1 MNIEVISGS
10 EKITGEKIRYI
21 NYDNDNYIIYSLKE
35 QDEEGYEKLYINKIT
50 NEEEDIISDLEW
62 EELKKVIPIIVKQIK
77 INNIIDFNDLDLSEI
92 NKINLKYSKPFK
104 LKKDIVK
111 SIKKENLKIEHDLQE
126 LINDIP
132 EQVNASID
140 DLDKFLNNYEEE
152 LNRIEVPINPNIE
165 EKEMEIPIN
174 PNTEEL
180 NEIDNLKELLEEEI
194 NKKEELTKKVEELE
208 NELNMYKDKLERIK
222 IMLEA

>member
-50 NEEEDIISDLEW
+50 NKEEDIISDLEW
-62 EELKKVIPIIVKQIK
+62 EELKKVIPIIVKKIK